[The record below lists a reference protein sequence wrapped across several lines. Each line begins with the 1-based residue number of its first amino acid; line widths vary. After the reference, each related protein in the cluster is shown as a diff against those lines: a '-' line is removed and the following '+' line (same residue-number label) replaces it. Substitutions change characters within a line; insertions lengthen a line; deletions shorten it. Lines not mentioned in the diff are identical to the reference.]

1 MKGFAGVLLLIIITA
16 VISAVITYIGF
27 VSVYQYKL
35 AQANDKI
42 ATLQGKISDKNAVT
56 GGTGEASPTP
66 TPTPSKDQ
74 KTVKLYFYNQGQDK
88 KDNDGSTTCDAKYIQ
103 QVNRTIDA
111 NSKDPIKDT
120 INLLLKGE
128 LSQDEQNKGF
138 VTSLPGDGFALSKD
152 ELSNGTLTLTFDDP
166 NHFAKGSSC
175 HTSGLKEQIT
185 QTAQQFDGVKSVI
198 IKPDSLFE

>member
-16 VISAVITYIGF
+16 AVSAVVTYIGF

-42 ATLQGKISDKNAVT
+42 ATLQGKISDKKAVT
-56 GGTGEASPTP
+56 GGTGEASTTP

-88 KDNDGSTTCDAKYIQ
+88 KDNDGSTTCDTKYIQ
-103 QVNRTIDA
+103 PLNRTIDA
-111 NSKDPIKDT
+111 NSKDPMKDT

-128 LSQDEQNKGF
+128 LSQDEQNQGF
-138 VTSLPGDGFALSKD
+138 VTSLPGDGFTLTND
-152 ELSNGTLTLTFDDP
+152 DLSNGTLTLTFDDP

-175 HTSGLKEQIT
+175 HTSGLKEQII
-185 QTAQQFDGVKSVI
+185 QTGQQFDGVKSVV